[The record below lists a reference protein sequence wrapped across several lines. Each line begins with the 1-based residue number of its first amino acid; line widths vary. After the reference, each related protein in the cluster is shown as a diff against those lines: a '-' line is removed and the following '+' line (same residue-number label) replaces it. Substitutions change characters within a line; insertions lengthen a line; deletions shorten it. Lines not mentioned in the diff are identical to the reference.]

1 VKCPTVACAVSVV
14 AAAASAHAAGS
25 PSGAV
30 QGRVLVNPLSAAVF
44 VPSGLV
50 KAGQDFRL
58 RAEVTNASSSV
69 FRNVA
74 VTLVVPGALVLREP
88 ATQVLPRLGAVDVR
102 GVNWEACTATA
113 GGYVLIA
120 RATAGS
126 FTVES
131 KGQLVQVMAAKQ
143 PRC

>member
-25 PSGAV
+25 PSGTV
-30 QGRVLVNPLSAAVF
+30 QGRVVVNPLSTAAF

-58 RAEVTNASSSV
+58 RAEVTNAGSSV

-74 VTLVVPGALVLREP
+74 VTLVVPQALVLREP
-88 ATQVLPRLGAVDVR
+88 ATQVLPRLGAIDMR
-102 GVNWEACTATA
+102 AVNWEACVTA
-113 GGYVLIA
+113 GGGYVVIA

-131 KGQLVQVMAAKQ
+131 KGQLVQVTAAKQ